1 MNPPVLLLIDYQK
14 GFDEIAVRVRRNN
27 LEAEGRGLTLIEFWR
42 EKRWPIIHVRHDSTR
57 SDSPFR
63 PGVFGNQA
71 MNFAAEQPGEPVV
84 RKIVNNGFVGTD
96 LADRLRALDAPQIVV
111 AGASTDHCV
120 TTTVRGG
127 SDLGF
132 PMTLAADA
140 CFTFDRPL
148 PGGAV
153 IPAETIH
160 EAHIAS
166 LDGEFARIASAAEIV
181 AEFSSD
187 ADTITTP

>member
-42 EKRWPIIHVRHDSTR
+42 EKRWPIIHVRHDSTH

-84 RKIVNNGFVGTD
+84 RKIVNNGFIGTD

-148 PGGAV
+148 PDGTV
-153 IPAETIH
+153 VPAETVH
-160 EAHIAS
+160 NAHIAS
-166 LDGEFARIASAAEIV
+166 LDGEFARVASAAELV
-181 AEFSSD
+181 SEFEGLP
-187 ADTITTP
+187 AA

>member
-1 MNPPVLLLIDYQK
+1 MTSPVLVLIDFQK

-27 LEAEGRGLTLIEFWR
+27 LEAESRALGLIEFWR
-42 EKRWPIIHVRHDSTR
+42 EKKWPIIHVRHDSVR

-63 PGVFGNQA
+63 PNYIGNQV
-71 MNFAAEQPGEPVV
+71 MNFAAELPGEPVV
-84 RKIVNNGFVGTD
+84 RKTVNNGFVGTD
-96 LADRLRALDAPQIVV
+96 LADRLRALGAPQVVV

-140 CFTFDRPL
+140 CFTFDRTL
-148 PGGAV
+148 PNGTV
-153 IPAETIH
+153 IAAETIH
-160 EAHIAS
+160 DAHIAS
-166 LDGEFARIASAAEIV
+166 LEGEFARVASAAELM
-181 AEFSSD
+181 AEFE
-187 ADTITTP
+187 ALPGAA

>member
-148 PGGAV
+148 PDGTV
-153 IPAETIH
+153 VPAETVH
-160 EAHIAS
+160 NAHIAS

-181 AEFSSD
+181 AEFSGD
-187 ADTITTP
+187 ADATTSP